1 MKNEY
6 DKGAGLF
13 FYLMATS
20 VIAALVFILYQ
31 VIKLGG

>member
-20 VIAALVFILYQ
+20 VIGGLIFITYTI
-31 VIKLGG
+31 IKSVG